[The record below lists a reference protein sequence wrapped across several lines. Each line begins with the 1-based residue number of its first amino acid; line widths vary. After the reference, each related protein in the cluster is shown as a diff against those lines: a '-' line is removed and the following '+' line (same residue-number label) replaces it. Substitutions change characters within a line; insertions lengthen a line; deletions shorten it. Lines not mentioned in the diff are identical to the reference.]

1 MKQITITKSIT
12 NREDES
18 FNLYLKDVAKIPL
31 ITPEEEAGLWKRV
44 IEDNDLQ
51 AKHRLIEG
59 NIRFVITCAKHF
71 QGQGLSLGD
80 LVAEGNIGLI
90 KAVDKYN
97 PNKGVKFI
105 SYAVNW
111 IEQSIIDALS
121 CTSRTIRLP
130 ISHLNEKRK
139 IYNASLKLEQQLER
153 EASLAELSAETG
165 LEEEKVSKTLGT
177 STNCVSLDLPFEN
190 THDDTTCLLDI
201 IPNDDLGIEN
211 NIENRDEKEC
221 INQALESLSP
231 RSRCIIRLF
240 FGIDVNSI
248 TLEEIGELFGLTSER
263 VRQLKDE
270 ALEDM
275 KKYMIKYNM

>member
-59 NIRFVITCAKHF
+59 NMRFVITCAKHF

-121 CTSRTIRLP
+121 CTSRTI
-130 ISHLNEKRK
+130 KK
-139 IYNASLKLEQQLER
+139 K
-153 EASLAELSAETG
+153 
-165 LEEEKVSKTLGT
+165 KTK
-177 STNCVSLDLPFEN
+177 
-190 THDDTTCLLDI
+190 
-201 IPNDDLGIEN
+201 
-211 NIENRDEKEC
+211 NI
-221 INQALESLSP
+221 
-231 RSRCIIRLF
+231 
-240 FGIDVNSI
+240 
-248 TLEEIGELFGLTSER
+248 
-263 VRQLKDE
+263 
-270 ALEDM
+270 
-275 KKYMIKYNM
+275 